1 MAEEGDCKPLLPLLT
16 VPLIERTIAAANQAG
31 LTEFCVVTGHN
42 RRRVEM
48 FLSELSLRRNLTITA
63 VANEDWEKGNGTS
76 VYKARE
82 LLDEPFVLLMA
93 DHVFDEVIL
102 TRLVREPLQDGEL
115 ILAADYN
122 VDGNRFVD
130 ADDVTRVLAENGRI
144 IEIGKGLEDYNAYDT
159 GIFLCSAAIFP
170 ALEAAMSGGD
180 FSLSGGVRRL
190 AAQGR
195 ARTIDVRGCFWIDV
209 DTPNDLKKA
218 QKLLYTGLAK
228 PLDGFISRTI
238 NRPLS
243 TRIFTPLLLRISHRI
258 TANQVSV
265 LSFVVALSAGV
276 CFFFQHAVIGGI
288 ALQLASILDGSDGEI
303 ARLKK
308 LQSNFGNFL
317 DAVLDRYADSF
328 VLFGM
333 FYYSWTAP
341 ANAALLGR
349 YLDPLILGTSML
361 AICGNLMVSYTSAK
375 SITDFGY
382 RYRGKWIAAGRGR
395 DLRLFLL
402 FVGAVLAW
410 VHPLSVLVAMF
421 CVAVST
427 NAVVLR
433 RIAISRRHARSR
445 EPLLDGPPKAIIFDF
460 DGTIADTMP
469 FLTELAVS
477 LITESYGGSR
487 EEAHRKYLETT
498 GMDFASQIEQ
508 GFPGH
513 SKNREVITTFEARKR
528 DGVLSHPLFPEVIP
542 TLKYFKDR
550 NIRRF
555 VCSSTTPAIIS
566 EYIRRHKIGNWLDDC
581 LGYEPGFSKDKQIES
596 ILKQHALEPDE
607 VIFVGD
613 SLRDYDFVKDRNIRF
628 IGVHGLFDEEAFRAR
643 RLTSIADLSALT
655 RMWDRSDDLLRF
667 VEQVNKPG

>member
-1 MAEEGDCKPLLPLLT
+1 MAEEGDCKPLLPLLA
-16 VPLIERTIAAANQAG
+16 VPLIERTIAAADQAG

-42 RRRVEM
+42 GRRVET
-48 FLSELSLRRNLTITA
+48 FLSELSLRRNLTITT
-63 VANEDWEKGNGTS
+63 VANQDWEKGNGTS
-76 VYKARE
+76 VHRARE
-82 LLDEPFVLLMA
+82 LFDEQFVLLMA
-93 DHVFDEVIL
+93 DHVFDEAIL
-102 TRLVREPLQDGEL
+102 NSLVREPRQEGEL

-144 IEIGKGLEDYNAYDT
+144 IEIGKGLENYNAYDT
-159 GIFLCSAAIFP
+159 GIFLCSPAIFP
-170 ALEAAMSGGD
+170 ALEAAMSEGD
-180 FSLSGGVRRL
+180 FSLSSGVRRL
-190 AAQGR
+190 AAKGQ
-195 ARTIDVRGCFWIDV
+195 ARTLDVRGRFWIDV

-218 QKLLYTGLAK
+218 KKLLYTGLIK

-243 TRIFTPLLLRISHRI
+243 IRVFTPLLLKISHRI

-265 LSFVVALSAGV
+265 LSFVVALLAGV
-276 CFFFQHAVIGGI
+276 CFFFKHAVIGGI

-308 LQSNFGNFL
+308 LQSSFGNFL

-333 FYYSWTAP
+333 LYYSWTAEK
-341 ANAALLGR
+341 NVALFGG
-349 YLDPLILGTSML
+349 YLHPLVLGTSML

-375 SITDFGY
+375 SIADFGY
-382 RYRGKWIAAGRGR
+382 RYRGRWIAAGRGR

-402 FVGAVLAW
+402 FIGGVLTW
-410 VHPLSVLVAMF
+410 VHPLSVLAAML
-421 CVAVST
+421 CVAVMT

-433 RIAISRRHARSR
+433 RIAISRLHARSR
-445 EPLLDGPPKAIIFDF
+445 EPLLDGPPRAIIFDF

-477 LITESYGGSR
+477 LITENYDTSR

-508 GFPGH
+508 VFGDHP
-513 SKNREVITTFEARKR
+513 KNREVITTFEARKR
-528 DGVLSHPLFPEVIP
+528 EGILSHPVFPEVIP
-542 TLKYFKDR
+542 TLKYLKDR

-555 VCSSTTPAIIS
+555 ICSSTTSAILS
-566 EYIRRHKIGNWLDDC
+566 EYAMKHRIGDWLDGC

-596 ILKQHALEPDE
+596 ILQQHRLKPDE

-613 SLRDYDFVKDRNIRF
+613 SLRDHDYVKDQNIRF
-628 IGVHGLFDEEAFRAR
+628 IGVQRMFDEEEFRR
-643 RLTSIADLSALT
+643 RGQMSIENLSTLT
-655 RMWDRSDDLLRF
+655 RLWDRSDDLLRF
-667 VEQVNKPG
+667 VEKVNMPG